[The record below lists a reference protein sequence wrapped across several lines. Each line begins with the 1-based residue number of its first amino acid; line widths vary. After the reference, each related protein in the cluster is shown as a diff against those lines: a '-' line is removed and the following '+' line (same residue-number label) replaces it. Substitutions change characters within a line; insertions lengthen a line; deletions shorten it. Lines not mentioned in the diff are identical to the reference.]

1 MFPHFTVRDEMAMKT
16 EYEKEQ
22 FEEAHKILCENSKFI
37 HCFKNEL
44 IPSLI
49 TYNANVEGESR
60 NGKLKIFESNKVK
73 EILHKSSIHVK
84 FNNL

>member
-1 MFPHFTVRDEMAMKT
+1 MAMKT

-49 TYNANVEGESR
+49 TYNDANVERESR
-60 NGKLKIFESNKVK
+60 NEIFESNKVEEAQGNLTQIINSC
-73 EILHKSSIHVK
+73 EI
-84 FNNL
+84 